1 MLGKTFADTK
11 NPNPT
16 ELNKVAQGFR
26 VGRVIR
32 VYDADYVQSATESE
46 KIYYGMA
53 DVLWLDGI
61 CKVPRPVE
69 VCRPWFSWKRGAGI
83 FFMPEVDDIVVC
95 QSRDN
100 GYPVIVSFLP
110 YKWNDSLKRPEE
122 ITDATVGTITP
133 LRKGEI
139 LVKASSQAEILLS
152 SDGSI
157 KLKAKDASNTE
168 NVTTVLEENCTEQ
181 FFDRVLPDNTT
192 TISETT
198 LGYSTDFTGALKS
211 CGSSAQVF
219 ESSAVTYTQETFT
232 LPAESTNVFYLYNDT
247 TIDKINSVT
256 VVNKSTNN
264 CVTLKQSQ
272 YTIKTEFVYL
282 PFDPQVSS
290 ILYKPCNAEKNV
302 TKYILTI
309 PNFSFAAE
317 NAIVVDATVKN
328 VLGAI
333 RLNSSGD
340 LFLDGRNVVIRA
352 KESDASVALKEDGS
366 AKMQGISTEIG
377 NTLGG
382 KILLNKMGIT
392 KEVGNFSP
400 ASETQRN
407 TEAIATKDSP
417 KLFYIDEMYPL
428 IKVYYVSPEEASSG
442 ESSGWVIDG
451 VNKEEYDLLS
461 IEEKASVEKTYI
473 SQVNDP
479 TQITEST
486 ILSLIQKGYPS
497 YSVLKGGN

>member
-122 ITDATVGTITP
+122 ITDATVGTTTP

-139 LVKASSQAEILLS
+139 LVKAYSQAEILLS

-192 TISETT
+192 TIAETT

-219 ESSAVTYTQETFT
+219 ESAAVTYTQETFT

-247 TIDKINSVT
+247 TIDKINSIT

-264 CVTLKQSQ
+264 
-272 YTIKTEFVYL
+272 
-282 PFDPQVSS
+282 
-290 ILYKPCNAEKNV
+290 
-302 TKYILTI
+302 
-309 PNFSFAAE
+309 
-317 NAIVVDATVKN
+317 
-328 VLGAI
+328 
-333 RLNSSGD
+333 
-340 LFLDGRNVVIRA
+340 
-352 KESDASVALKEDGS
+352 
-366 AKMQGISTEIG
+366 
-377 NTLGG
+377 
-382 KILLNKMGIT
+382 
-392 KEVGNFSP
+392 
-400 ASETQRN
+400 
-407 TEAIATKDSP
+407 
-417 KLFYIDEMYPL
+417 
-428 IKVYYVSPEEASSG
+428 
-442 ESSGWVIDG
+442 
-451 VNKEEYDLLS
+451 
-461 IEEKASVEKTYI
+461 
-473 SQVNDP
+473 
-479 TQITEST
+479 
-486 ILSLIQKGYPS
+486 
-497 YSVLKGGN
+497 